1 MWDLSYLKYIKNIGI
16 VLIILGHYYFC
27 GYVLSE
33 VHNMKNYEPNINV
46 TVQSND
52 KNNIKSE
59 QKQDTVKVNNLKTT
73 DDEKIGMIEIP
84 KINLKRYLYD
94 IDSYQNDV
102 DKNIEILK
110 SSDMPDIDNGNLILA
125 GHNGN
130 SSVGHFRNL
139 YKLSLGDEIIIN
151 YGGKSYNYE
160 VSKIYDVLKTGKVA
174 IKRDKNQQ
182 TITLITCQG
191 SDRQLV
197 VIGYLK
203 KI

>member
-1 MWDLSYLKYIKNIGI
+1 MSYLKYIKNIGI

-52 KNNIKSE
+52 KNNIKNE

-73 DDEKIGMIEIP
+73 DDEKIGIIEIP
-84 KINLKRYLYD
+84 KINLKRYLYETN
-94 IDSYQNDV
+94 SYQNDV

-139 YKLSLGDEIIIN
+139 YKLSLDDEIIIN

-174 IKRDKNQQ
+174 IKRDKNQN